1 MPENNSQE
9 PLRDAPSASL
19 TTFHRLSR
27 GAWRI
32 LVSFPAVFLVTI
44 LMGGTAFWEART
56 PVTMIAP
63 FRLPK
68 DGLPFNGDIVADA
81 IQDALKSVRNEIDE
95 DRENPRLESSETG
108 LGDLK
113 HIFIPRLQLQ
123 APPRFTVEVKGVSYE
138 RVLSFARAVRGN
150 ETTISG
156 DVVLED
162 KQFRLIARAVDSGPW
177 ETDLRPINAEGLRAA
192 SKELAEKILMTQ
204 DPTLEGVFLF
214 KNGKDEDALAALEK
228 AWRLDPSNVRLK
240 FNLCLGF
247 AASRHYEEA
256 INCYNDV
263 LARDPRFP
271 NEVLERRAHA
281 YYLKPGTGTENQQQ
295 AEGLY
300 RELAYKQGYRE
311 ALLGL
316 GEVLDDMGKH
326 DDAVKTYNDFL
337 LAERQDR
344 ELALA
349 HLKKSV
355 ALAKSGKHHDALEEC
370 KEALKY
376 APRDVVVR
384 IQRSI
389 ELAETDGIEAGIA
402 ALRSVLN
409 ENMDSESTP
418 FASFQLG
425 LLLEKRNDWRGAIA
439 QFTKAVHGQRN
450 YVEARQELA
459 KALIHQGNVRAARD
473 QFEALVNLS
482 DSDLQRDNSK
492 PFAYLWLGDALRN
505 AKNYPAAAVAYRDAI
520 LLKRDFP
527 AAHCELGWVL
537 AKLGRTRE
545 ALDEYGAALVP
556 VAVKEFDDPGCTADA
571 PKEIVAMLARRG
583 QERAVA
589 TATQPYKFKRAAN
602 INSHPAE
609 DNTLVLALKKLGM
622 PEQNAQLGRGEQ

>member
-1 MPENNSQE
+1 MPENSQE
-9 PLRDAPSASL
+9 PPREKPSGSL
-19 TTFHRLSR
+19 AAFHSLSS

-44 LMGGTAFWEART
+44 AMGGAAFWEART
-56 PVTMIAP
+56 PVTIIAP

-81 IQDALKSVRNEIDE
+81 VQDALKSVRNEIDE
-95 DRENPRLESSETG
+95 ERRNPRLESSETG

-113 HIFIPRLQLQ
+113 HIFIPKLQLQ
-123 APPRFTVEVKGVSYE
+123 PPPRVTIEVKGISYE
-138 RVLSFARAVRGN
+138 RVLSFARAVMST
-150 ETTISG
+150 ETTVSG
-156 DVVLED
+156 DVVLQD
-162 KQFRLIARAVDSGPW
+162 KEFKLIARAADSGPW
-177 ETDLRPINAEGLRAA
+177 ETDLRPINADGLRAA
-192 SKELAEKILMTQ
+192 SKELAKKILMTQ
-204 DPTLEGVFLF
+204 DPTLAGVALF
-214 KNGKDEDALAALEK
+214 KEGEDEEALAALEQ
-228 AWRLDPSNVRLK
+228 AWRLDPSDVRLK

-263 LARDPRFP
+263 LARDPKFP

-281 YYLKPGTGTENQQQ
+281 YYLKPGTENQQQ

-300 RELAYKQGYRE
+300 RELAYKQGHRE

-326 DDAVKTYNDFL
+326 ADAVKTYDEFL
-337 LAERQDR
+337 SAERQDR

-384 IQRSI
+384 IQRST

-409 ENMDSESTP
+409 ENRDSESTP

-425 LLLEKRNDWRGAIA
+425 LLLEKGDDWRGAIA
-439 QFTKAVHGQRN
+439 QFQKAVGQQPN
-450 YVEARQELA
+450 YVEAHQELA
-459 KALIHQGNVRAARD
+459 KALIHRGDVPAARD
-473 QFEALVNLS
+473 EFEALVKLS
-482 DSDLQRDNSK
+482 DSDLQRDNYK
-492 PFAYLWLGDALRN
+492 LFANLWLGDALRN
-505 AKNYPAAAVAYRDAI
+505 ARNYPAAAVAYREAI

-527 AAHCELGWVL
+527 AAHCELGWVF
-537 AKLGRTRE
+537 AKLGHVRE
-545 ALDEYGAALVP
+545 AIDEYGAALVP
-556 VAVKEFDDPGCTADA
+556 AAVKEFDDPGCTAEA
-571 PKEIVAMLARRG
+571 PAQIVAMLARKG

-589 TATQPYKFKRAAN
+589 SAIQPYKSKRAAN
-602 INSHPAE
+602 TNPHPAGG
-609 DNTLVLALKKLGM
+609 NTLVVALKKLGV
-622 PEQNAQLGRGEQ
+622 PEQNAQLNQGEQ